1 MTSPEDSVQTVSVQ
15 RSPFGHL
22 ADGTPVEAFTM
33 ELPGVARVRVSAYAG
48 AVLSIHVP
56 DRDGRMGDVVLGFD
70 TLDDYLADESFQ
82 GALIGRS
89 GNRIACGR
97 FTLDGHG
104 HQLLINNDPNH
115 LHGGPRGFHKRLW
128 AAETV
133 QTSEG
138 AGVRLRLTSEDGD
151 QGYPGTVDVTVTY
164 LLTTEGALRVE
175 YDAVTDAPT
184 PVNLTQHTYFN
195 LTADPRREI
204 LGHRLRLNADAI
216 TPVDATLIPTG
227 ELMPVDE
234 TAFDF
239 RDEQPIGARVD
250 ADDEQLRHAGGYDHN
265 FALRGGG
272 TLSLAARVH
281 EPESGRVLEVHT
293 TQPGI
298 QFYSGNFLD
307 GTTVGKGAIAY
318 AHRTGLCLEPQAYP
332 DAPNHP
338 HFPSTILR
346 PGERY
351 SSLIVYRFGVE

>member
-1 MTSPEDSVQTVSVQ
+1 MQTVTVQ
-15 RSPFGHL
+15 RSPFDHL

-70 TLDDYLADESFQ
+70 TLDEYLADESFQ

-89 GNRIACGR
+89 GNRIARGR
-97 FTLDGHG
+97 FTLDGHE
-104 HQLLINNDPNH
+104 HQLLINNAPNH

-133 QTSEG
+133 ETSEG
-138 AGVRLRLTSEDGD
+138 AGVRLRLTSDDGD

-164 LLTTEGALRVE
+164 LLTSEGALRVE
-175 YDAVTDAPT
+175 YDAVTDTPT
-184 PVNLTQHTYFN
+184 PVNLTQHTYWN

-216 TPVDATLIPTG
+216 TPVDETLIPTG
-227 ELMPVDE
+227 ELAAVEGTP
-234 TAFDF
+234 FDF
-239 RDEQPIGARVD
+239 RDEQPIGARAD
-250 ADDEQLRHAGGYDHN
+250 ADDEQLRYAGGYDHN
-265 FALRGGG
+265 FALRGAG
-272 TLSLAARVH
+272 TLALAARVH

-307 GTTVGKGAIAY
+307 GTTVGKGGIAY

-338 HFPSTILR
+338 HFSSTILR

-351 SSLIVYRFGVE
+351 SSLILYRFGAE